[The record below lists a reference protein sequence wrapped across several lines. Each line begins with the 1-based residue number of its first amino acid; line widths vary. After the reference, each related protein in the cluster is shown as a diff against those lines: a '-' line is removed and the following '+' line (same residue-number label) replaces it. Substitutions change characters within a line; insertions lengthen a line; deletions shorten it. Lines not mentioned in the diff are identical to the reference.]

1 MENSRRPQ
9 ASFRSVYKKA
19 LLVCVSPLRWAW
31 RRGFFCFLPSPSKP
45 EEHHFSPISRITFLS
60 LKAQQEQQQQQ
71 AAATGAAAGWKS
83 PRGSSG
89 RGLTAAAAA
98 AAAASAAVPSPLP
111 LHGLVMETFKRR
123 PEGGPQG
130 AAPYASAA
138 SGSVGPAAGYGALPA
153 GAAAAAGLLTKRQRV
168 SQGPLGGEGEQQQ
181 QQQQQAGA
189 AAGAAADLGGGGGGG
204 GPSSTAR
211 GRVLPVCLLVSE
223 NIAGAL
229 IGKGGNTVR
238 EFERSTN
245 SKILIQR
252 NTLGAPEL
260 AVAQHAAAETAG
272 LPLQAVEVEK
282 VVAVTGTKEE
292 EVQGGVSRVL
302 GLISSHPGQQH
313 VGRSLALLL
322 VPQRSVGGIVGQRGR
337 TVEELSQ
344 RAEAQIRVI
353 PGIASPNGDRALCIT
368 AQEDGPVV
376 HAIQLVQQQLQQML
390 SSGRLQQQD
399 FEFLISLASVPQP
412 KALRGVNKGLPGAGG
427 GAPGAAMGAPGMA
440 PPGGFYGP
448 GMGWGAPGGGPEAGG
463 VGGGGPLVGMGTQG
477 GPGVPA
483 AGMSGYRFV
492 SSVEA
497 YGGLCCSSVLCIVIP
512 QRLAPWIVG
521 PQGAHVRAVKEET
534 GVKMQVV
541 DSVQG
546 FTSEDS
552 RRIAMGAQGGPQQQ
566 QGVPS
571 PAEVAVEGND
581 RFCMISGGVQC
592 LCAAILRLGVPLHD
606 KLHQLKQPLRL
617 LVPARFVAC
626 LIGTKGLVIR
636 EIQANSGAVIRVS
649 RSVGNGAGGGESA
662 GVGEAGSGASGGNAR
677 GGSGA
682 PRDQHRI
689 VFIEGPLPARLVALA
704 LVWQRILSAE
714 YPDLSKG
721 GASFFCVSSLVAD
734 LQQLGHDVSMVRIPA
749 AAPMQQQQQHQ
760 QQPPPYGPDDG
771 SHPPPYYDGA
781 PAAGMVSPSGWG
793 APPPDPMGGVGG
805 MGPGG
810 PPQGMPWGG
819 QEGGWGAGTPPK
831 EGPPSFE
838 DMEGYFRSFCSR
850 FLQPQELAVCGE
862 RQTIKMLLS
871 LAQGEALLRRE
882 QQPGRFGTAPAPN
895 ALDKISELTGC
906 HVRCFVT
913 EEPVPHGAP
922 SSHGGPPQMQ
932 QQMVLVFTGSPVANS
947 LAVMLTQARLVQC

>member
-1 MENSRRPQ
+1 
-9 ASFRSVYKKA
+9 
-19 LLVCVSPLRWAW
+19 
-31 RRGFFCFLPSPSKP
+31 
-45 EEHHFSPISRITFLS
+45 
-60 LKAQQEQQQQQ
+60 
-71 AAATGAAAGWKS
+71 
-83 PRGSSG
+83 
-89 RGLTAAAAA
+89 
-98 AAAASAAVPSPLP
+98 
-111 LHGLVMETFKRR
+111 METFKRR

-130 AAPYASAA
+130 MAPYASPAGSGA
-138 SGSVGPAAGYGALPA
+138 SMGGYGGLPA
-153 GAAAAAGLLTKRQRV
+153 GAAAAAGLLSKRQRV

-181 QQQQQAGA
+181 QQMGGGAGA
-189 AAGAAADLGGGGGGG
+189 AGDVGGGAAGGA
-204 GPSSTAR
+204 PSSASR
-211 GRVLPVCLLVSE
+211 ILPVCLLVSE

-252 NTLGAPEL
+252 NTLGAPEM
-260 AVAQHAAAETAG
+260 AAARHAAAETAG
-272 LPLQAVEVEK
+272 LPLQAVEVDK
-282 VVAVTGTKEE
+282 VVAVTGAKEE
-292 EVQGGVSRVL
+292 DVQGGVSRVL

-313 VGRSLALLL
+313 VGRSLAVLL

-337 TVEELSQ
+337 TIEDLSQ
-344 RAEAQIRVI
+344 RAEAQIRVV

-412 KALRGVNKGLPGAGG
+412 KALRGVNKGLPAPGG
-427 GAPGAAMGAPGMA
+427 GPPGAAMGAPGMP

-448 GMGWGAPGGGPEAGG
+448 GMGWGGPGGGPDGG
-463 VGGGGPLVGMGTQG
+463 VGGGGPLVGMGPQG
-477 GPGVPA
+477 GAGGPA

-497 YGGLCCSSVLCIVIP
+497 CGGIGCSSALCIVIP

-534 GVKMQVV
+534 GVQLQVC

-546 FTSEDS
+546 FTAEDAK
-552 RRIAMGAQGGPQQQ
+552 RAAMGPQGGPQQQ
-566 QGVPS
+566 QGAPS
-571 PAEVAVEGND
+571 PAEIAAESND
-581 RFCMISGGVQC
+581 RFCMISGGVQS

-617 LVPARFVAC
+617 LVPARSVAC
-626 LIGTKGLVIR
+626 IIGTKGLVIR
-636 EIQANSGAVIRVS
+636 EIQSNSGAIIRVS
-649 RSVGNGAGGGESA
+649 KGVNNAAAGGDSLGGGET
-662 GVGEAGSGASGGNAR
+662 GNGTAR
-677 GGSGA
+677 GGPSGNNQRGGPGA
-682 PRDQHRI
+682 PRDHHRI
-689 VFIEGPLPARLVALA
+689 VFIEGPLPARLAALA
-704 LVWQRILSAE
+704 LVWQRILTVE

-721 GASFFCVSSLVAD
+721 GASFFCVASLISD
-734 LQQLGHDVSMVRIPA
+734 LQQLGHDVSMVRVPA
-749 AAPMQQQQQHQ
+749 AAPMLQQQ
-760 QQPPPYGPDDG
+760 QQPPPYGPEDG
-771 SHPPPYYDGA
+771 GHPPPYYDGA
-781 PAAGMVSPSGWG
+781 SAAAGMGSPSPWG

-819 QEGGWGAGTPPK
+819 QEGGWGAGAPPK
-831 EGPPSFE
+831 EGPPSYE

-862 RQTIKMLLS
+862 RQTIKLL
-871 LAQGEALLRRE
+871 LAQPQGEALLRRE
-882 QQPGRFGTAPAPN
+882 QQPGRFGPPPAGAPQTPN

-913 EEPVPHGAP
+913 EEPVPQGGP
-922 SSHGGPPQMQ
+922 PPHGGPPQMQ
-932 QQMVLVFTGSPVANS
+932 QQMVLVFTGSPLANS